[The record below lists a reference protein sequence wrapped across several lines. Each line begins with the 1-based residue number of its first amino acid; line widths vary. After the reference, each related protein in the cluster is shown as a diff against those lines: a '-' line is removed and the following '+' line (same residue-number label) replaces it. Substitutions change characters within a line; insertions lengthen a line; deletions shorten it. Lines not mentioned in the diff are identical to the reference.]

1 MYGGTTMQ
9 SRFGHRDFAVVTE
22 SLVSTVPLFKSLHL
36 IALSIWC
43 GGLIALPMM
52 LSRHDSLI
60 SQDDYEVVRH
70 RTHITY
76 TMIVTP
82 AAIIAVIAGTW
93 LIFLRQV
100 FVPWLFAKLV
110 FVALLLVLHVWI
122 GHSIVRIAEK
132 PGDHKPPNPYLPVT
146 GVLACATAIL
156 LFVLGKPDI
165 DWVDMPQWLLTPRAG
180 HLPFEIPS
188 R

>member
-1 MYGGTTMQ
+1 M
-9 SRFGHRDFAVVTE
+9 TE
-22 SLVSTVPLFKSLHL
+22 WLVSTVPLFKTLHL
-36 IALSIWC
+36 IALSVWC

-60 SQDDYEVVRH
+60 SQDDYKVVRQK
-70 RTHITY
+70 THITY

-100 FVPWLFAKLV
+100 FEPWLLAKLV
-110 FVALLLVLHVWI
+110 FVALLLLLHVRI

-132 PGDHKPPNPYLPVT
+132 PGDHTPPNPSLATT
-146 GVLACATAIL
+146 GVLVCATAIL
-156 LFVLGKPDI
+156 LFVLGKPDL
-165 DWVDMPQWLLTPRAG
+165 DWVDMPRWLLEPRGG